1 MYPTKVCGLG
11 IVSDGSFEMHDYSA
25 FKLLTG
31 FCKAALNV

>member
-1 MYPTKVCGLG
+1 MYPTKVCSLG

-31 FCKAALNV
+31 FSNAVLKV